1 MAGRGDEDSSAGS
14 GRRRCAGDE
23 AVASAG
29 RVMKLLLDQH
39 DIPEEALETDATTQ
53 YEVCITVEGDA

>member
-1 MAGRGDEDSSAGS
+1 
-14 GRRRCAGDE
+14 
-23 AVASAG
+23 
-29 RVMKLLLDQH
+29 MKLLLDQH